1 MYEEISSWTILI
13 ADDDKDNRRIPEM
26 SLRFW
31 GAAVYTATNGEEALR
46 ILETILPTLVLV
58 DLSMPV
64 MDGWTTLE
72 HIRARKEAAYLP
84 VIAITAHAMKGD
96 REKVESAGFDGYI
109 GKPFLLNELLTEM
122 KRCIAATYKDPAP
135 SHSTA
140 SVSG

>member
-13 ADDDKDNRRIPEM
+13 ADDDRDHCRIPEL
-26 SLRFW
+26 SLQYW
-31 GAAVYTATNGEEALR
+31 GAAVYIASNGEEALR

-64 MDGWTTLE
+64 LDGWATLE
-72 HIRARKEAAYLP
+72 RIRAREEAAYLP
-84 VIAITAHAMKGD
+84 VIAITAHTMKGD

-122 KRCIAATYKDPAP
+122 KRCIAATYTDPEP

-140 SVSG
+140 SLSG